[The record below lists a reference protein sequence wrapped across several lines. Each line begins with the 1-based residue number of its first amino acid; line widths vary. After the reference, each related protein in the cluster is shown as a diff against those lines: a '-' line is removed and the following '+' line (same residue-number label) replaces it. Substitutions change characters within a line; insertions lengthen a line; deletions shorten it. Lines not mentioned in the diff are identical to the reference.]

1 MSEEN
6 VEIVRRAYEVWNTGD
21 MDALRELYDP
31 GIIWRGPE
39 GWPEPGPYAGREAVM
54 AQVEQMR
61 ETWDTDSFELISE
74 LIDVGDRVAVRFIWR
89 GAGHGPEANIEATGV
104 YTVRKGRIIS
114 IEFFWDQAEALATL
128 GLSE

>member
-6 VEIVRRAYEVWNTGD
+6 VEVVRRAYEVWNTVD

-54 AQVEQMR
+54 GQVEQMR

-104 YTVRKGRIIS
+104 YTVRKGRIIG
-114 IEFFWDQAEALATL
+114 IEFFWDHAEALATL